1 MANNNLTP
9 NMITKEGAMLL
20 ENDLVFN
27 NKIKRDY
34 SSQFANEGA
43 KIGATINVRMPARYL
58 SVTGAALG
66 GSPDFVESH
75 TPLTLSTQ
83 RHVDINFTSQELTLD
98 IDSFSTRVLKPAIS
112 QLANDIDVDGVAMA
126 KNGTWNLAGTPGTIP
141 ASILPYATAK
151 AYIREAGGPSGND
164 YHAILSPMG
173 EVTLIDGQKGLFQSA
188 DKIAAQYES
197 GKMGMAAGLNF
208 YMSQVIS
215 THTVGPLGGTP
226 VTNGAQS
233 ASAPTG
239 ALSTTTANLTTP
251 FDLVTDG
258 WTAAAAARLNA
269 GDVFTIANV
278 FSVNPQTRASTGR
291 LQQFVVTSAVSSDG
305 AGNATI
311 PMLPRPIFS
320 GQYQNVTSV
329 TNNIADGAGLTVVGT
344 ASTGYKQNLV
354 FHGDAYLM
362 GTADLIMP
370 SGVDMASRQ
379 NYKGISMRMVR
390 QYRIGT
396 DDMPARIDVL
406 YGHKALYGQL
416 GCRVTE

>member
-1 MANNNLTP
+1 MANNNLTS
-9 NMITKEGAMLL
+9 NVITREGARIL
-20 ENDLVFN
+20 ENELVFN
-27 NKIKRDY
+27 NKINREY
-34 SSQFANEGA
+34 SDRFASEGA

-66 GSPDFVESH
+66 GSPDFVESY
-75 TPLTLSTQ
+75 TPLALTTQ
-83 RHVDINFTSQELTLD
+83 RHVDVNFTSQELTLD
-98 IDSFSTRVLKPAIS
+98 IDDFSTRVLKPAIS

-126 KNGTWNLAGTPGTIP
+126 KNSTWNLAGTAGTIP

-151 AYIREAGGPSGND
+151 AYIREGGGPADNG
-164 YHAILSPMG
+164 YCAILSPMG
-173 EVTLIDGQKGLFQSA
+173 EVTLIDGQKGLFQSSE
-188 DKIAAQYES
+188 KIAAQYES

-208 YMSQVIS
+208 YMSQVIP

-226 VTNGAQS
+226 IINGAQT
-233 ASAPTG
+233 ASAPSG
-239 ALSTTTANLTTP
+239 SLSTTTSDLNTP
-251 FDLVTDG
+251 FNLVTDG
-258 WTAAAAARLNA
+258 WTASAAARVA
-269 GDVFTIANV
+269 KGDVFTIANV
-278 FSVNPQTRASTGR
+278 YSVNPQTRESTGR
-291 LQQFVVTSAVSSDG
+291 LQQFVATSAASSDG
-305 AGNATI
+305 SGNVTI

-329 TNNIADGAGLTVVGT
+329 TNTIADAAALTFVGT
-344 ASTGYKQNLV
+344 ASTAYKQNLV
-354 FHGDAYLM
+354 FHKDAYLM

-370 SGVDMASRQ
+370 TGVDMASRQ